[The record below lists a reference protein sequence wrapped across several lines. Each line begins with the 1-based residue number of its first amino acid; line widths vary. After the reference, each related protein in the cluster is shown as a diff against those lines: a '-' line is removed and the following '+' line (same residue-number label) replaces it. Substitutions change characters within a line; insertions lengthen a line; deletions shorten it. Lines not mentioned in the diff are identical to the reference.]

1 MAPKKLP
8 TFDELPLDKDGPPG
22 NAWGLWGS
30 DDQLGRLNLLTPE
43 TVRAA
48 ASEIREGIRIS
59 LDWPLDKLSHPPFG
73 RQALEHRIL
82 NKAPMTMND
91 DVITLNT
98 QSSTQWDGFRH
109 YGYQRT
115 GQFYMGHKQEEFVPG
130 SQYLGIDG
138 KPTNINQWE
147 VLSYNLFTAYANN
160 GGIIG
165 RGVLI
170 DWYSWSQRNNISLS
184 PFQTNAVEMSHIRAI
199 IAEENIEFCQGDILF
214 IRVGF
219 TAHYN
224 ALSPE
229 AQENFPYRQPG
240 GLLGLEATKE
250 SLRWLWDSGFSAIAS
265 DAAGFERGPATGAYN
280 HPDVSIHQWALA
292 GWGMPIGEL
301 FDLEELAEKCR
312 ERKRW
317 SFFLTSVPLKVPGGV
332 ASPGNANSQSTQIS
346 ELNDM
351 LFSNKYT
358 KAAPDKT
365 QLFKDSIRISDHRVD
380 ILYLQDIP
388 LSIRTTHFPDHIL
401 HILAFGPNKPE
412 LLPPKTDEQG
422 KTRKRKATHITNQY
436 LKKEKLHAVAYLIHK
451 SIPVADWDVE
461 FHDNVNIGLAATLL
475 PRISDDQTISI
486 HNIYNQQKNVKIPDL
501 LQRVTATGEDF
512 LVGDFN
518 LHHPTWSGDNVTK
531 IEPQAIELANGL
543 DEAGMEL
550 LTTRGFR
557 TYARG
562 KHLTGEYS
570 STIDLTYAS
579 PSLIPFVRKWQSPD
593 VPGFDSDHRVIMTTL
608 NLEVNRVPST
618 YYIWKRADPDKFRA
632 CVGGSLKPIGF
643 PALTTPAMV
652 DNYARK
658 VVQAFGPAIET
669 LVPLA
674 APPGSKRAKSRPSL
688 VTQRA
693 QNLLRLS
700 DEKERHAGVYTE
712 SQQHYKV
719 KRFAQNV
726 IRKERSASFHRMLS
740 QDIAKRRRLYFWAR
754 RGASWNKKALMP
766 IRQLKANN
774 ITHRTPDGMAGC
786 FRQAM
791 WPDGTSDEQ
800 QVPPDRPPPDD
811 SDKVPFVASQDLEKS
826 EVKSLITGA
835 PSGKAA
841 GPDLLAYEGMKMAH
855 EELLPYLHHLFAAC
869 LKLGHHPAAFK
880 QACTVMLRK
889 GGKDDYEQPKSWR
902 PVALLPCM
910 GKLLEK
916 IFTHRL
922 KQLAF
927 EHNLLPDVQFGT
939 PGKCTTKAL
948 QYLLNNVYYSWTDKI
963 RRLSTIMGLDIT
975 GAYDRVDRVKLMRI
989 LQETGLPEW
998 MLSFIW
1004 SFLTDRIT
1012 DMRLPDFTSSSFW
1025 VNMGIPQGSPLSP
1038 ILFLFFS
1045 MPIPEASIRILG
1057 VEVDNKLN
1065 WQAHALGLGAKVNAK
1080 MNDIARICNTTAG
1093 PDMIALRQLYITT
1106 VRPII
1111 SHGCGAWF
1119 IYGEDK
1125 VKYQITK
1132 DLGRYLGSIQN
1143 QCLRIVTGA
1152 LARTKGRAVNKEAY
1166 VEDILVYL
1174 DRVATVQRARA
1185 LDTPDHERLRR
1196 IRRQGRTPAEFDLH
1210 PYHALDHAA
1219 RYLLER
1225 ANESCRD
1232 RSPNNVRKVMVKIV
1246 KQDSHE
1252 MSCKIWNRH
1261 VQERNNELSRF
1272 RSAADMDKAGWGP
1285 HNLKRYRG
1293 LSRAQSTM
1301 LIQCRTGYIAL
1312 NKYLHWI
1319 NAYESPLCDCGAADE
1334 TVFHAFIQC
1343 EMLATARIELYTA
1356 LGHRDFYQ
1364 MLSEKPEIAA
1374 DWAITHFEIPQFE
1387 CAKHD
1392 SRFNSVESSAAA
1404 SQPPNVLD
1412 ELRAWIY
1419 GRAT

>member
-8 TFDELPLDKDGPPG
+8 TFDELPLDKNGPPG

-130 SQYLGIDG
+130 SQHLGID
-138 KPTNINQWE
+138 
-147 VLSYNLFTAYANN
+147 AYANN

-229 AQENFPYRQPG
+229 AQENFPNRQPG
-240 GLLGLEATKE
+240 GLLGLEATKD

-280 HPDVSIHQWALA
+280 HPD
-292 GWGMPIGEL
+292 
-301 FDLEELAEKCR
+301 
-312 ERKRW
+312 
-317 SFFLTSVPLKVPGGV
+317 
-332 ASPGNANSQSTQIS
+332 
-346 ELNDM
+346 
-351 LFSNKYT
+351 
-358 KAAPDKT
+358 
-365 QLFKDSIRISDHRVD
+365 
-380 ILYLQDIP
+380 
-388 LSIRTTHFPDHIL
+388 
-401 HILAFGPNKPE
+401 
-412 LLPPKTDEQG
+412 
-422 KTRKRKATHITNQY
+422 
-436 LKKEKLHAVAYLIHK
+436 
-451 SIPVADWDVE
+451 
-461 FHDNVNIGLAATLL
+461 
-475 PRISDDQTISI
+475 
-486 HNIYNQQKNVKIPDL
+486 KNVKTPDL

-518 LHHPTWSGDNVTK
+518 LHHLTWSGDNVTT
-531 IEPQAIELANGL
+531 IEPQAFELVNGL
-543 DEAGMEL
+543 HEAGMEL
-550 LTTRGFR
+550 LTPRGFR

-570 STIDLTYAS
+570 SNIDLTYAS

-593 VPGFDSDHRVIMTTL
+593 VPGFDSDHRVIMATL

-643 PALTTPAMV
+643 PVLTTPAMV

-674 APPGSKRAKSRPSL
+674 APPGSKRPKSRPSL

-700 DEKERHAGVYTE
+700 DEKERHAGVYTQ

-726 IRKERSASFHRMLS
+726 IRKERSASFHLMLS
-740 QDIAKRRRLYFWAR
+740 QDIAKRRRVYFWAR

-774 ITHRTPDGMAGC
+774 VTHLPL
-786 FRQAM
+786 
-791 WPDGTSDEQ
+791 
-800 QVPPDRPPPDD
+800 DRPPPDD
-811 SDKVPFVASQDLEKS
+811 FDKVPFVVSQDLEKS

-922 KQLAF
+922 KQLAV
-927 EHNLLPDVQFGT
+927 EHNLLADVQFGT

-948 QYLLNNVYYSWTDKI
+948 QYLLNNVYYAWTDKI
-963 RRLSTIMGLDIT
+963 RRLATIMGLDIT

-989 LQETGLPEW
+989 LQETGLQEW

-1012 DMRLPDFTSSSFW
+1012 DMRLPGFTSSSFW
-1025 VNMGIPQGSPLSP
+1025 VNKGIPQGSPLSP

-1045 MPIPEASIRILG
+1045 MPIFGAASEYTNSRVKIYPFAYVDDTYLLAVSDDFEDNCKALKECHDRIMVWADSVGVSFSPHKYHVMHFYPPRGQVKPCTLMPKIPGLEGNKPEASIRILG

-1225 ANESCRD
+1225 ANKSCRD
-1232 RSPNNVRKVMVKIV
+1232 RSPNNVRKAMVKIA

-1252 MSCKIWNRH
+1252 MSCKIWSRH
-1261 VQERNNELSRF
+1261 VEERNNELSRF

-1356 LGHRDFYQ
+1356 LGHRDFYR

-1392 SRFNSVESSAAA
+1392 SRFNSVESSASASA

>member
-1 MAPKKLP
+1 MDMPLSIGQKKKLKSKRRN
-8 TFDELPLDKDGPPG
+8 E
-22 NAWGLWGS
+22 
-30 DDQLGRLNLLTPE
+30 RLT
-43 TVRAA
+43 R
-48 ASEIREGIRIS
+48 
-59 LDWPLDKLSHPPFG
+59 
-73 RQALEHRIL
+73 
-82 NKAPMTMND
+82 
-91 DVITLNT
+91 
-98 QSSTQWDGFRH
+98 
-109 YGYQRT
+109 
-115 GQFYMGHKQEEFVPG
+115 
-130 SQYLGIDG
+130 
-138 KPTNINQWE
+138 
-147 VLSYNLFTAYANN
+147 
-160 GGIIG
+160 
-165 RGVLI
+165 LI
-170 DWYSWSQRNNISLS
+170 DSPSDLSIVQINVKTAPERVQSLK
-184 PFQTNAVEMSHIRAI
+184 NWI
-199 IAEENIEFCQGDILF
+199 
-214 IRVGF
+214 
-219 TAHYN
+219 YN
-224 ALSPE
+224 
-229 AQENFPYRQPG
+229 
-240 GLLGLEATKE
+240 
-250 SLRWLWDSGFSAIAS
+250 
-265 DAAGFERGPATGAYN
+265 
-280 HPDVSIHQWALA
+280 
-292 GWGMPIGEL
+292 
-301 FDLEELAEKCR
+301 C
-312 ERKRW
+312 
-317 SFFLTSVPLKVPGGV
+317 
-332 ASPGNANSQSTQIS
+332 
-346 ELNDM
+346 
-351 LFSNKYT
+351 
-358 KAAPDKT
+358 
-365 QLFKDSIRISDHRVD
+365 DHRVD
-380 ILYLQDIP
+380 ILCLQDIP
-388 LSIRTTHFPDHIL
+388 LNIRATQFPD
-401 HILAFGPNKPE
+401 HILAFGPNNPE
-412 LLPPKTDEQG
+412 LLPPKTDDQG
-422 KTRKRKATHITNQY
+422 KTRKRKAIHITNQY
-436 LKKEKLHAVAYLIHK
+436 LEKEKLHAVAYLIHK

-461 FHDNVNIGLAATLL
+461 FHDDVNIGLAATLL
-475 PRISDDQTISI
+475 LRISDDQTIAI
-486 HNIYNQQKNVKIPDL
+486 HNVYNQQKNVNIPDL
-501 LQRVTATGEDF
+501 LRRVTATGEDF

-518 LHHPTWSGDNVTK
+518 LHHPSWSGDNVTM

-543 DEAGMEL
+543 HEAGMEL
-550 LTTRGFR
+550 LTPRGFR

-562 KHLTGEYS
+562 KHRTGEYS
-570 STIDLTYAS
+570 STIDLAYAS
-579 PSLIPFVRKWQSPD
+579 PSLIPFVRKWESPD

-618 YYIWKRADPDKFRA
+618 YYIWRRADPDKFRA

-658 VVQAFGPAIET
+658 VVQAFSPAIET

-674 APPGSKRAKSRPSL
+674 APPGSKRPKSRPSL

-700 DEKERHAGVYTE
+700 DEKERHAGVYME

-766 IRQLKANN
+766 IRQLTANN
-774 ITHRTPDGMAGC
+774 VTHRTPDGMAGC

-811 SDKVPFVASQDLEKS
+811 SDKVPFVVSQDLEKS

-922 KQLAF
+922 KQLAV

-948 QYLLNNVYYSWTDKI
+948 QYLLNNVYYAWTDKI
-963 RRLSTIMGLDIT
+963 RRLATIMGLDIT

-1012 DMRLPDFTSSSFW
+1012 DMRLPGFTSSSFW

-1045 MPIPEASIRILG
+1045 MPIVGAASEYTNSKVKIYPFAYVDDTYLLAVSDDFEDNCKALEECHDTIMVWADSVGVSFSPHKYHVMHFYPPRGQVKPCTLMPKIPGLEGNKPEASIRILG

-1119 IYGEDK
+1119 IYGEAK

-1232 RSPNNVRKVMVKIV
+1232 RSPNNVRKAMVKIA

-1252 MSCKIWNRH
+1252 MSCKIWSQH
-1261 VQERNNELSRF
+1261 VEERNNELSRF

-1319 NAYESPLCDCGAADE
+1319 NVSLPSPNESTWLTMVQAYESPLCDCGAADE

-1356 LGHRDFYQ
+1356 LGHQDFYR

-1374 DWAITHFEIPQFE
+1374 DWAITHFQIPQFE
-1387 CAKHD
+1387 YAKLD
-1392 SRFNSVESSAAA
+1392 SRFNSVESSASA

>member
-8 TFDELPLDKDGPPG
+8 TFDELPLDKNGPPG

-48 ASEIREGIRIS
+48 ASEIREGMRIS

-130 SQYLGIDG
+130 SQHLGID
-138 KPTNINQWE
+138 
-147 VLSYNLFTAYANN
+147 AYANN

-280 HPDVSIHQWALA
+280 HPDY
-292 GWGMPIGEL
+292 
-301 FDLEELAEKCR
+301 LE
-312 ERKRW
+312 
-317 SFFLTSVPLKVPGGV
+317 
-332 ASPGNANSQSTQIS
+332 
-346 ELNDM
+346 
-351 LFSNKYT
+351 
-358 KAAPDKT
+358 
-365 QLFKDSIRISDHRVD
+365 
-380 ILYLQDIP
+380 
-388 LSIRTTHFPDHIL
+388 
-401 HILAFGPNKPE
+401 
-412 LLPPKTDEQG
+412 
-422 KTRKRKATHITNQY
+422 
-436 LKKEKLHAVAYLIHK
+436 KEKLHAVAYLIHK

-461 FHDNVNIGLAATLL
+461 FHDDVNIGLAATLL
-475 PRISDDQTISI
+475 LRISDDQTIAI
-486 HNIYNQQKNVKIPDL
+486 HNVYNKQKNANIPDL
-501 LQRVTATGEDF
+501 LRRVTATGEDF

-518 LHHPTWSGDNVTK
+518 LHHPTCSGDNVTT

-550 LTTRGFR
+550 LTPRGFR

-593 VPGFDSDHRVIMTTL
+593 VPGFDSDHRVIMTSL

-618 YYIWKRADPDKFRA
+618 YYIWKRADPDKFRE

-674 APPGSKRAKSRPSL
+674 APSGSKRPKSRPSL

-700 DEKERHAGVYTE
+700 DEKERNAGVYTE

-766 IRQLKANN
+766 IRQLNANN
-774 ITHRTPDGMAGC
+774 VTHRTPDGMAGC

-811 SDKVPFVASQDLEKS
+811 SDKVPFVVSQDLEKS

-916 IFTHRL
+916 IFTHRF
-922 KQLAF
+922 KQLAV

-948 QYLLNNVYYSWTDKI
+948 QYLLNNVYYARTDKI
-963 RRLSTIMGLDIT
+963 RRLATIMGLGIT

-1004 SFLTDRIT
+1004 SFLTDRII
-1012 DMRLPDFTSSSFW
+1012 DMRLPGFTSSSFW

-1045 MPIPEASIRILG
+1045 MPIGNKPEASIRILG

-1093 PDMIALRQLYITT
+1093 PDMIALRQLYITI

-1111 SHGCGAWF
+1111 SHGCGAWV

-1125 VKYQITK
+1125 VKYQITRE
-1132 DLGRYLGSIQN
+1132 LGRYLGRIQN

-1152 LARTKGRAVNKEAY
+1152 LARTKGRAVNKEVY

-1196 IRRQGRTPAEFDLH
+1196 IRRQGRKPAEFDLH

-1232 RSPNNVRKVMVKIV
+1232 RSPNNVRKAMVKIA

-1252 MSCKIWNRH
+1252 MSCKIWSRH
-1261 VQERNNELSRF
+1261 VEERNYELSRF

-1319 NAYESPLCDCGAADE
+1319 NAYENPLCDCGATDE

-1356 LGHRDFYQ
+1356 LGHRDFYR

-1387 CAKHD
+1387 CAKQD
-1392 SRFNSVESSAAA
+1392 SRFNSVESSASASA

>member
-1 MAPKKLP
+1 MTPKKLP
-8 TFDELPLDKDGPPG
+8 TFDDLPLDKNGPPG
-22 NAWGLWGS
+22 NAWGLWGP

-115 GQFYMGHKQEEFVPG
+115 GQFYMGHKQEEFIPG
-130 SQYLGIDG
+130 SQYLGID
-138 KPTNINQWE
+138 
-147 VLSYNLFTAYANN
+147 AYANN

-184 PFQTNAVEMSHIRAI
+184 PFQTNAVEMSHIRAV
-199 IAEENIEFCQGDILF
+199 IAEENIEICQGDILF

-219 TAHYN
+219 TAHFN

-265 DAAGFERGPATGAYN
+265 DAAGFERGPATGSYN

-317 SFFLTSVPLKVPGGV
+317 SFFLTSVPLKFPG
-332 ASPGNANSQSTQIS
+332 
-346 ELNDM
+346 
-351 LFSNKYT
+351 
-358 KAAPDKT
+358 
-365 QLFKDSIRISDHRVD
+365 
-380 ILYLQDIP
+380 
-388 LSIRTTHFPDHIL
+388 

-412 LLPPKTDEQG
+412 LLLPKTDEQG
-422 KTRKRKATHITNQY
+422 KTRKRKAIHITNQY

-461 FHDNVNIGLAATLL
+461 FHHDVNIGLAATLL
-475 PRISDDQTISI
+475 PQISDDQTTAI
-486 HNIYNQQKNVKIPDL
+486 HNVYNQQKNANIPDL
-501 LQRVTATGEDF
+501 LRRGTATGEDF

-518 LHHPTWSGDNVTK
+518 LHHPSWSGDNVTM

-543 DEAGMEL
+543 HEAGMEL
-550 LTTRGFR
+550 LTPRGFR

-562 KHLTGEYS
+562 KHRTGEYS
-570 STIDLTYAS
+570 STIDLAYAS
-579 PSLIPFVRKWQSPD
+579 PSLIPFVRKWESPD

-618 YYIWKRADPDKFRA
+618 YYIWRRADPDKFRA

-658 VVQAFGPAIET
+658 VVQAFSPAIET

-674 APPGSKRAKSRPSL
+674 APPGSKRPKSRPSL

-700 DEKERHAGVYTE
+700 DEKERHAGVYME

-766 IRQLKANN
+766 IRQLTANN
-774 ITHRTPDGMAGC
+774 VTHRTPDGMAGC

-811 SDKVPFVASQDLEKS
+811 SDKVPFVVSQDLEKS

-841 GPDLLAYEGMKMAH
+841 GPDLLAYE
-855 EELLPYLHHLFAAC
+855 
-869 LKLGHHPAAFK
+869 
-880 QACTVMLRK
+880 
-889 GGKDDYEQPKSWR
+889 
-902 PVALLPCM
+902 
-910 GKLLEK
+910 
-916 IFTHRL
+916 
-922 KQLAF
+922 
-927 EHNLLPDVQFGT
+927 
-939 PGKCTTKAL
+939 AL
-948 QYLLNNVYYSWTDKI
+948 QYLLNNVYYAWTDKI
-963 RRLSTIMGLDIT
+963 RRLATIMGLDIT

-1012 DMRLPDFTSSSFW
+1012 DMRLPGFTSSSFW

-1045 MPIPEASIRILG
+1045 MPIVASIRILG

-1119 IYGEDK
+1119 IYGEAK

-1232 RSPNNVRKVMVKIV
+1232 RSPNNVRKAMVKIA

-1252 MSCKIWNRH
+1252 MSCKIWSRH
-1261 VQERNNELSRF
+1261 VEERNNELSRF

-1356 LGHRDFYQ
+1356 LGHQDFYR

-1374 DWAITHFEIPQFE
+1374 DWAITHFQIPQFE
-1387 CAKHD
+1387 YAKLD
-1392 SRFNSVESSAAA
+1392 SRFNSVESSASA

>member
-8 TFDELPLDKDGPPG
+8 TFDELPLDKNGPPG

-130 SQYLGIDG
+130 SQYLGID
-138 KPTNINQWE
+138 
-147 VLSYNLFTAYANN
+147 AYANN
-160 GGIIG
+160 GGIVG

-224 ALSPE
+224 SLSPE

-280 HPDVSIHQWALA
+280 HPD
-292 GWGMPIGEL
+292 
-301 FDLEELAEKCR
+301 
-312 ERKRW
+312 
-317 SFFLTSVPLKVPGGV
+317 
-332 ASPGNANSQSTQIS
+332 
-346 ELNDM
+346 
-351 LFSNKYT
+351 
-358 KAAPDKT
+358 
-365 QLFKDSIRISDHRVD
+365 
-380 ILYLQDIP
+380 
-388 LSIRTTHFPDHIL
+388 
-401 HILAFGPNKPE
+401 
-412 LLPPKTDEQG
+412 
-422 KTRKRKATHITNQY
+422 
-436 LKKEKLHAVAYLIHK
+436 

-461 FHDNVNIGLAATLL
+461 FHDDVNIGLAATLL
-475 PRISDDQTISI
+475 LRISDDQTIAI
-486 HNIYNQQKNVKIPDL
+486 HNVYNQQKNVKIPDL
-501 LQRVTATGEDF
+501 LQRVTATGKDF

-550 LTTRGFR
+550 LTTLGFR

-562 KHLTGEYS
+562 KYLTGEYS

-658 VVQAFGPAIET
+658 VIQAFGPAIET

-674 APPGSKRAKSRPSL
+674 APPGSKRPKSRPSL

-700 DEKERHAGVYTE
+700 DEKERNAGVYTE

-726 IRKERSASFHRMLS
+726 IRKERSASFQRMLS

-774 ITHRTPDGMAGC
+774 VTHRTPDGMAGC

-811 SDKVPFVASQDLEKS
+811 SDKVPFVVSQDLEKS

-916 IFTHRL
+916 IFTHQL
-922 KQLAF
+922 KQLAV
-927 EHNLLPDVQFGT
+927 EHNLLSDVQFGT

-948 QYLLNNVYYSWTDKI
+948 QYLLNNVYYAWTDKL
-963 RRLSTIMGLDIT
+963 RRLATIMGLDIT

-1012 DMRLPDFTSSSFW
+1012 DMRLPGFTSSSFW

-1045 MPIPEASIRILG
+1045 MPIVGAASEYTNSKVKIYPFAYVDDTYLLAVSDDFEDNCKALKECHDRIMVWADSVGVSFSPHKYHIMHFYPPRGQVKACTLMPKIPGLEGNEPEASIRILG

-1125 VKYQITK
+1125 VKYQITQE
-1132 DLGRYLGSIQN
+1132 LGRYLGRIQN

-1174 DRVATVQRARA
+1174 DRVATVQSARSRHSRPRKA
-1185 LDTPDHERLRR
+1185 SQDPT
-1196 IRRQGRTPAEFDLH
+1196 
-1210 PYHALDHAA
+1210 
-1219 RYLLER
+1219 
-1225 ANESCRD
+1225 D
-1232 RSPNNVRKVMVKIV
+1232 RSPNNVRKAMVKIA

-1261 VQERNNELSRF
+1261 VEERNNELARS

-1319 NAYESPLCDCGAADE
+1319 NAYESPLCDCGATDE

-1356 LGHRDFYQ
+1356 LGHQDFYR
-1364 MLSEKPEIAA
+1364 MLSERPEIAA

-1387 CAKHD
+1387 CAKQD
-1392 SRFNSVESSAAA
+1392 SRFNSVESSASASA